1 MQQPTP
7 KPRRQPRIAPLALT
21 LALAAPALATPFAV
35 EVIDYVPGDLP
46 AELSTYDDPAA
57 ALGKTRE
64 FTPPAPAFG
73 VPPYV
78 VTPFNATYT
87 PDDLVAVGPGGRLVL
102 RLDAVAPTVGLALGV
117 HTGVGLI
124 DDSFPAGNV
133 GPVATPYTRPRVA
146 DVAVSAD
153 GVTYFDVADSRVF
166 DVPTNWYSQGVD
178 TPGAEPD
185 AGTVAADYSQPFA
198 GDLSDF
204 DGLDWAGLLG
214 LLDGSA
220 GGEWLDLSGVPV
232 DSVRFVEFTVD
243 GPGEVMILDA
253 VATVPEPTLGLLLAP
268 AMLLVRRRR

>member
-1 MQQPTP
+1 MQN
-7 KPRRQPRIAPLALT
+7 IPLPAAAL
-21 LALAAPALATPFAV
+21 LLAAVPAAATPFAV

-64 FTPPAPAFG
+64 TTPPAPAFG

-87 PDDLVAVGPGGRLVL
+87 PDDLVAIGPGGRLVL
-102 RLDAVAPTVGLALGV
+102 RLDAAAPTDGLAIGV

-124 DDSFPAGNV
+124 DDAFPNGSV

-153 GVTYFDVADSRVF
+153 GVTFFDVAADRVF
-166 DVPTNWYSQGVD
+166 DVPTNWYAEGVD

-185 AGTVAADYSQPFA
+185 AGTVAADFSQPFA
-198 GDLSDF
+198 GGLADF
-204 DGLDWAGLLG
+204 DGLGWAGVLD

-253 VATVPEPTLGLLLAP
+253 VATVPEPSALLALPVVLLL
-268 AMLLVRRRR
+268 RRRA